1 MTTTLSPGT
10 SVPAMPDAHA
20 NLPASNAV
28 GGSGAVLNSCA
39 ALLLGTTIMFSGTI
53 GGTATT
59 APVRAPEVRYNGG
72 WTGTGRTFDGAAHV
86 PSALPVE
93 VPAVMTVVPV
103 HHDSH
108 PLLLSDQQAV
118 QWLHDQ
124 SGLTWD
130 QLSRVFGVSRRAV
143 HMWATGGR
151 MNSSHAATLREL
163 EAVVQGL
170 PGTNS
175 AERRAALL
183 APGPEGVSIIDRFRA
198 RHTPTEGDALG
209 TAYSPDQLLGAQHED
224 VARSV

>member
-10 SVPAMPDAHA
+10 SVPAMPA
-20 NLPASNAV
+20 PTSV
-28 GGSGAVLNSCA
+28 GGSAVVLNSCA

-72 WTGTGRTFDGAAHV
+72 WTGTGRTFDGTSRV
-86 PSALPVE
+86 LTALTTE
-93 VPAVMTVVPV
+93 VPAITVIVPV
-103 HHDSH
+103 HDDPN
-108 PLLLSDQQAV
+108 PLIMSDQAVV
-118 QWLHDQ
+118 QWLHDA

-163 EAVVQGL
+163 EAVLQGL
-170 PGTNS
+170 PGTGP

-183 APGPEGVSIIDRFRA
+183 APGPDGVSIIDRYRA
-198 RHTPTEGDALG
+198 RQSPTGGALG
-209 TAYSPDQLLGAQHED
+209 AAYSPDQLLGAQHEE